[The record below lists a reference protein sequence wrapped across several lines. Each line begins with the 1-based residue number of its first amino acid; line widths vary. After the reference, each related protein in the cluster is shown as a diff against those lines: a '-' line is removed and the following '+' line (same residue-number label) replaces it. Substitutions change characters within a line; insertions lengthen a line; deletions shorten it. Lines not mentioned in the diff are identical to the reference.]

1 MRILTL
7 AALCAALFCACGDDG
22 TSGTADTSGT
32 SGVCEDTSGTDT
44 EAAEDLE
51 LVPLCCR
58 RHPLTLAG
66 ECYPFNRSCN
76 HCKLIGT

>member
-1 MRILTL
+1 MTT
-7 AALCAALFCACGDDG
+7 ALCATVFACGG
-22 TSGTADTSGT
+22 TKG
-32 SGVCEDTSGTDT
+32 ETSGTDT

>member
-1 MRILTL
+1 M
-7 AALCAALFCACGDDG
+7 LFR
-22 TSGTADTSGT
+22 S
-32 SGVCEDTSGTDT
+32 CEDTSGTDT